1 MSKKEFKPIVCKG
14 CALMLAI
21 KCYEKH
27 WWFHIV
33 RDPLVG
39 GMRFLGWV
47 NGIDAYK
54 HPVKKSE
61 CKGCIRFL
69 KAELEQKSK
78 TFNYLNQYIGPR
90 FSNIRNNMLSEEEL
104 KAAKDFATEAM
115 KETDSQL

>member
-1 MSKKEFKPIVCKG
+1 MRNKEYKPIVCKG

-21 KCYEKH
+21 KCYEKN

-33 RDPLVG
+33 RDPLVW

-78 TFNYLNQYIGPR
+78 TFNFLNQFIGPR
-90 FSNIRNNMLSEEEL
+90 FANYRNGMLSDEDI
-104 KAAKDFATEAM
+104 KAAKVYAEEAM
-115 KETDSQL
+115 Q